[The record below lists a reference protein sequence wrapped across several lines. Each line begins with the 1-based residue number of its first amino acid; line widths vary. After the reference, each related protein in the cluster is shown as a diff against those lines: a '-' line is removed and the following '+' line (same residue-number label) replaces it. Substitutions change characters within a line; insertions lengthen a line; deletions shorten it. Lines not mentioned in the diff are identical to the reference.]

1 MKLAT
6 GLCSVEDDVVSII
19 CLKIVYFCAESL
31 YGAVL
36 FVLITLE
43 RVYRHDAAKMESG
56 FARHCLVEIRSC
68 FSAFFSP

>member
-6 GLCSVEDDVVSII
+6 GLYRVEDDVVSII

-43 RVYRHDAAKMESG
+43 HVCIGMMLQKWRVVLLDI
-56 FARHCLVEIRSC
+56 V
-68 FSAFFSP
+68 